1 MRPKHLPIAARHAD
15 KWNEVLYLEGQH
27 MTRTPRGSIGVNGH
41 RPKTPRLAILA
52 IVTAFITVGSVA
64 GAAEPVGMG
73 AAGAYAVI
81 ANQTITNGGN
91 TTLNGHVGLSPG
103 SAVTGFETVTLNGEL
118 HLADT
123 NADNAMAAMSA
134 AYNNAAGQTVSATI
148 GTELG
153 GTTVPGGGVYNS
165 GSGTFEITGT
175 VILDGQNDPN
185 AVFIFQM
192 GSTLVTAGS
201 ATVSLI
207 NGAQACN
214 VYWRVGSS
222 ATLGAANTFRGT
234 ILAATSITLGAG
246 TTIAGRALARDGS
259 ITLSANTITPVG
271 CAAPVVVTTTS
282 TVAATTTTA
291 VGATTTTAAGGATTT
306 TAAGG
311 ATTTTVQGVTTT
323 STVAGSTDTTV
334 AGDTTTTLFPEE
346 LSRLVGPSTTMV
358 FPVGAAATGGGSSAA
373 GLDLTQLGLGLVLL
387 SVAVGVIGVRR
398 HSLLRDS

>member
-1 MRPKHLPIAARHAD
+1 MIRMPG
-15 KWNEVLYLEGQH
+15 V
-27 MTRTPRGSIGVNGH
+27 SIGANGH
-41 RPKTPRLAILA
+41 RPKTPRFAILA
-52 IVTAFITVGSVA
+52 IATAFITVGSVA
-64 GAAEPVGMG
+64 GAAEPIGMG

-81 ANQTITNGGN
+81 ANQTITNGGT

-123 NADNAMAAMSA
+123 DASNAMAAMSA
-134 AYNNAAGQTVSATI
+134 AYSNAAGQPVSATI

-153 GTTVPGGGVYNS
+153 GTTVPGGGVYAS

-175 VILDGQNDPN
+175 VILDGQDDPN

-192 GSTLVTAGS
+192 GGTLLTAGS

-246 TTIAGRALARDGS
+246 TTISGRALARDGS
-259 ITLSANTITPVG
+259 VTLSANTITPVG
-271 CAAPVVVTTTS
+271 CAAPAEVTTTS

-291 VGATTTTAAGGATTT
+291 VGTTTTTTAVGTT
-306 TAAGG
+306 
-311 ATTTTVQGVTTT
+311 TTTTVLGVTTT
-323 STVAGSTDTTV
+323 SAVAGPTVTTV
-334 AGDTTTTLFPEE
+334 AGVTTTTLIPEQF
-346 LSRLVGPSTTMV
+346 SRLIGPTTTMA
-358 FPVGAAATGGGSSAA
+358 FPLGAAATGGGSSAS

-387 SVAVGVIGVRR
+387 SVAVGVIGLRR
-398 HSLLRDS
+398 HSLRSDS

>member
-1 MRPKHLPIAARHAD
+1 MTRMPPASTGANRPRPK
-15 KWNEVLYLEGQH
+15 
-27 MTRTPRGSIGVNGH
+27 M
-41 RPKTPRLAILA
+41 PRLAILA
-52 IVTAFITVGSVA
+52 LATALITVGSVA

-73 AAGAYAVI
+73 VAGAYAVI
-81 ANQTITNGGN
+81 ANQTITNGGA

-103 SAVTGFETVTLNGEL
+103 SAVTGFETVTLNAEL

-123 NADNAMAAMSA
+123 DAGNAMAAMSA
-134 AYNNAAGQTVSATI
+134 AADNAAGQTVSATI

-175 VILDGQNDPN
+175 VILDGQNNPN

-201 ATVSLI
+201 ATVTLI

-246 TTIAGRALARDGS
+246 TTVAGRALARDGS
-259 ITLSANTITPVG
+259 VTLSANTITPVG
-271 CAAPVVVTTTS
+271 CAAPEEVTTTS
-282 TVAATTTTA
+282 TVAATTTTVA
-291 VGATTTTAAGGATTT
+291 GATTTTTVA
-306 TAAGG
+306 G

-323 STVAGSTDTTV
+323 STVAGSTITTV
-334 AGDTTTTLFPEE
+334 AGVTTTTLLPDEI
-346 LSRLVGPSTTMV
+346 SRLVGPTTTVV
-358 FPVGAAATGGGSSAA
+358 FPVGAPATGGGSSAA

-387 SVAVGVIGVRR
+387 SVAVGVIGLRR
-398 HSLLRDS
+398 HSLLSDS